1 LQGARGSKGLL
12 LQSFWMLIILCMI
25 GVLVVVVLIVQN
37 KVLHKEV
44 EKLQKLRQEREADK
58 EAMRL
63 M

>member
-1 LQGARGSKGLL
+1 
-12 LQSFWMLIILCMI
+12 MI

>member
-1 LQGARGSKGLL
+1 
-12 LQSFWMLIILCMI
+12 MLIILCMI